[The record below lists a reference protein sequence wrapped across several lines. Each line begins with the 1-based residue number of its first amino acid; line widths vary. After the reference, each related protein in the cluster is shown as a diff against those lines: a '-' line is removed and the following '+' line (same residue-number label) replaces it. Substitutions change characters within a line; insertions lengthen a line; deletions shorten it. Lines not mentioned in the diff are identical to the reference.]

1 MAIRVGK
8 YKVQQKY
15 IFNNELK
22 KVIRITFFSYL
33 IIEEILM
40 FILHNKDIFKYMTVK
55 MKFLTL

>member
-8 YKVQQKY
+8 YKIQQKY

-22 KVIRITFFSYL
+22 KIIRRIFFSYL

-40 FILHNKDIFKYMTVK
+40 FILHNKDVFKYMTVK